1 MDYIGKSIL
10 KSDGIKKS
18 TGDLRYVDDIKIP
31 NMLYAAVKRSSYPHA
46 KIINIDISKA
56 KELKGVKVVITGED
70 VPNKVGAHLGDKT
83 FLAVD
88 IVRYVGEGVAA
99 VAAEAEEIA
108 KKAISLI
115 KVEYEKLQP
124 VTNAKE
130 GIKEDSPLVHPNLH
144 NYRKAKVLNSIEG
157 TNICEHFKLRKGNA
171 KEIFEKADYVFENE
185 YHVPHIQHSAL
196 ENHCAIAKV
205 ERDGDT
211 TVWSCTQSP
220 YIVRSILADVYN
232 IPLNKLRII
241 SPAVGGG
248 FGSKTGNTL
257 EGIVL
262 PLAKKAKGR
271 PVKLTYSREESFSNS
286 FLRPALFSK
295 YKTAVNKDGKIIGME
310 VEYIWDGGAY
320 AEFITKITKSAGY
333 TAVGPYDIENIW
345 CDSYCVYTNNL
356 VGGPYRSF
364 GMSEIHFG
372 IEQNMDDI
380 SNKLG
385 IDSLEF
391 RKINAQKPGGKMPT
405 GGPVYNNCSYIDCL
419 DKVAKSI
426 EIDRT
431 SEKPNEKWK
440 VRGKGIAGGAK
451 APSMPPNASSSAI
464 IKLNEDGTAYLSIS
478 SQDIGQGS
486 NTVMAQIAAEILSIP
501 VEKISVNT
509 GDTATTPY
517 EWQTVASRTT
527 YSTGNAVSKACEDA
541 KSQILELASIKFN
554 EPEESLVLENEQV
567 ICKNDNSKN
576 IKISDIAIGLVVKG
590 GSGIHGPIIGRGSFI
605 PEGIK
610 GLDKETGQGDKPAA
624 FWTYGANGVEVEI
637 DIETG
642 QIEIIKIAS
651 CWDVGK
657 VMNPK
662 LIEGQCEGAMMQ
674 GIGSTILEEV
684 IFDNGKFVNSSFT
697 NYKIPNASDMPKMV
711 CEFLEN
717 PQHDGPF
724 GARAIGEPA
733 MIATAPAIA
742 NAVYNAIGIRIC
754 DLPITPEK
762 ILNGINL
769 KMGEIR

>member
-1 MDYIGKSIL
+1 MKYIGKSVS
-10 KSDGIKKS
+10 KADGIRKA
-18 TGDLRYVDDIKIP
+18 TGDLRYVDDIKMP
-31 NMLYAAVKRSSYPHA
+31 NMLYAAVKRSPYPHA
-46 KIINIDISKA
+46 KIISIDTSKA
-56 KELKGVKVVITGED
+56 KELKGVKVIITGED
-70 VPNKVGAHLGDKT
+70 VPNKVGSHLGDKT
-83 FLAVD
+83 FLALD
-88 IVRYVGEGVAA
+88 TVRYVGEGVAA
-99 VAAEAEEIA
+99 VAAETEEIA
-108 KKAISLI
+108 KKAVSLI
-115 KVEYEKLQP
+115 KVDYEKLEP
-124 VTNAKE
+124 ITNAKSAM
-130 GIKEDSPLVHPNLH
+130 KKDSPLVHPNLH
-144 NYRKAKVLNSIEG
+144 NYKKAKVLNYIEG

-171 KEIFEKADYVFENE
+171 KEVLEKADYIFENE
-185 YHVPHIQHSAL
+185 YYVPHIQHCAI
-196 ENHCAIAKV
+196 ENHCAIAKY
-205 ERDGDT
+205 ERDGNV

-220 YIVRSILADVYN
+220 YIVRGILADVYE

-262 PLAKKAKGR
+262 PLAKRAKGR

-286 FLRPALFSK
+286 FLRPALFAK
-295 YKTAVNKDGKIIGME
+295 YKTAVNKTGKILGME

-356 VGGPYRSF
+356 VGGLYRSF

-372 IEQNMDDI
+372 IEQNMDYI
-380 SNKLG
+380 AHEIG
-385 IDSLEF
+385 IDPLEF

-405 GGPVYNNCSYIDCL
+405 SASVYHNCAYINCL

-426 EIDRT
+426 ELDKP
-431 SEKPNEKWK
+431 SEKPKERWK
-440 VRGKGIAGGAK
+440 VRAKGIAGGAK

-501 VEKISVNT
+501 TEKISVNT

-527 YSTGNAVSKACEDA
+527 YSTGNAVKKACEDA

-554 EPEESLVLENEQV
+554 EPKENIALENEQI
-567 ICKNDNSKN
+567 ICINDKSKN
-576 IKISDIAIGLVVKG
+576 MKISDIALGLVIKD
-590 GSGIHGPIIGRGSFI
+590 GSGIHGPIIGRGSFV

-610 GLDKETGQGDKPAA
+610 GLDKETGQGEKPAA
-624 FWTYGANGVEVEI
+624 FWTYGANGVEIEI

-642 QIEIIKIAS
+642 QIEILKITS

-657 VMNPK
+657 VMNPT

-684 IFDNGKFVNSSFT
+684 IFENGKFINPSFT

-717 PQHDGPF
+717 LQHDGPF

-742 NAVYNAIGIRIC
+742 NAVYNALGVRIC
-754 DLPITPEK
+754 ELPITPEK
-762 ILNGINL
+762 ILKHIYINN
-769 KMGEIR
+769 